1 MHKYKKLSKIILIE
15 LIISIFFVICM
26 IINIKIQNKQYE
38 KILNEKVANIATVV
52 KEKYPNI
59 DERELIE
66 VIKNNNNVDNTLLEK
81 YGYTTDLS
89 YMNEIKNIQNKNTI
103 IDTIIIIFF
112 GVLQVIIF
120 EIYQNKKN
128 IEINQ
133 INSYL
138 KELNKKNYKLE
149 IEENDED
156 DLSKL
161 RNELYKTTIL
171 LKEVAENSEKE
182 KTQLSNSLADIS
194 HQLKTPLT
202 SIRIMLDNIYEN
214 PEMNEKI
221 RQEFIQDISRQVDW
235 ITSLVISLLK
245 LARFDAGAIIM
256 NDSEFKIKKLIDDVI
271 LNLSI
276 LLDIKNI
283 KIIENVDENIISKL
297 DYNWQ
302 KEALTNILKNAIEHS
317 DNGSNIFI
325 EAENS
330 SLFLKIRIK
339 DEGDGISKEDKK
351 HIFERFYKANKSSEN
366 SIGIGLALSKTIIE
380 KESGTIKVI
389 SELGKGTTFE
399 IEYMR

>member
-15 LIISIFFVICM
+15 LIISIFFAICM

-59 DERELIE
+59 DERELME

-112 GVLQVIIF
+112 GLLQVTIF

-149 IEENDED
+149 IEENEED

-256 NDSEFKIKKLIDDVI
+256 NDSEFKIKKLIDNVI

-302 KEALTNILKNAIEHS
+302 KEAFTNILKNAIEHS

-325 EAENS
+325 EAESS

-380 KESGTIKVI
+380 KESGTIKVM